1 MLIFFSLVGLFVLG
15 TVLAEGSN
23 LSRERHFYYWGGQFV
38 IGAPAIVAE
47 ALLGRMAV
55 PRSQGAADTVR

>member
-1 MLIFFSLVGLFVLG
+1 MGDETRRSE
-15 TVLAEGSN
+15 LARRALEIID
-23 LSRERHFYYWGGQFV
+23 RFDERTILDEW
-38 IGAPAIVAE
+38 E